1 MAADEL
7 AVLFDLDGLLA
18 DTEPIWTESANILLQ
33 RRGHTFDPALKP
45 LFMGRRT
52 DEVARLLVK
61 RYQLSDRAEDLLE
74 ERLAIMEDLYAGGRL
89 VPMPGAIELIAEL
102 HRGQVPMAVVSGSP
116 DRLIRIVLE
125 ALELT
130 EPLGC
135 SVSSDSVERGKPA
148 PDCYL
153 LAARRLGVDP
163 RCCVVL
169 EDAPAGV
176 EAALAA
182 GMACVAVPSP
192 EISLAQVA
200 SAHLTVSSLAELS
213 LYRLAR
219 LAKSHRA

>member
-1 MAADEL
+1 MADQL

-33 RRGHTFDPALKP
+33 RRGHTFDLALKP

-52 DEVARLLVK
+52 DEVARLLVE
-61 RYQLSDRAEDLLE
+61 RYQLPDRAEDLLF
-74 ERLAIMEDLYAGGRL
+74 ERLAIMEDLYSGGWL
-89 VPMPGAIELIAEL
+89 APMPGALELIGEL

-116 DRLIRIVLE
+116 DLLIRMVLE
-125 ALELT
+125 AFDLT

-163 RCCVVL
+163 QCCVVL

-176 EAALAA
+176 QAALAA
-182 GMACVAVPSP
+182 GMTCVAVPGP
-192 EISLAQVA
+192 EIPPEQVA
-200 SAHLTVSSLAELS
+200 SAHLTVSSLTELS
-213 LYRLAR
+213 LNRLAR